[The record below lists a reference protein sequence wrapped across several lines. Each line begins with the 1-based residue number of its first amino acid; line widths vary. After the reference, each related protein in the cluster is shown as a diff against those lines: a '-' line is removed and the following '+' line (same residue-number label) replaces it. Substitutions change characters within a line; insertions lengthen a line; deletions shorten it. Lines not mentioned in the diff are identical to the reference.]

1 MKPFYL
7 STYYFQDGVKIF
19 LLRLIIF
26 KEHNG
31 SVSLLFLGGTCNI
44 LTSIIAKLL
53 SARPFGDL
61 YTGTHYSVAI

>member
-1 MKPFYL
+1 MF
-7 STYYFQDGVKIF
+7 
-19 LLRLIIF
+19 RLIIF